1 MAPRRRL
8 LVTAGLLAVAVTVGL
23 LVSPAATLAGLAGVV
38 FEPWFPAV
46 LVGLYLLRPFLA
58 WPITVLSVLV
68 GYRYGL
74 LVGVPIALAGAVTTS
89 LIPYG
94 VARTLPRADGWFA
107 RFAGGS
113 ERFFATTGDLRGVV
127 AARLAPTPAE
137 AISGA
142 AGAARVSVPA
152 FVVGTLLGELPWTI
166 AAVGAGTALPRLSAD
181 GVAGVDP
188 DPHLAVAA
196 ALLAGLLL
204 AGPAYRRFAGRGPTG
219 E

>member
-1 MAPRRRL
+1 MALRRRHL
-8 LVTAGLLAVAVTVGL
+8 ATVGLLAVAVAVGI
-23 LVSPAATLAGLAGVV
+23 VASPAATLAGLSELV

-58 WPITVLSVLV
+58 WPITALSVVV

-74 LVGVPIALAGAVTTS
+74 VLGVPLALGGAAATS
-89 LIPYG
+89 LIPYAI
-94 VARTLPRADGWFA
+94 ARTLPRSDGLFD

-113 ERFFATTGDLRGVV
+113 ERFFATTGDLRGVL

-152 FVVGTLLGELPWTI
+152 FVGGTLVGELPWTI
-166 AAVGAGTALPRLSAD
+166 AAVAAGHALPRLST
-181 GVAGVDP
+181 AGLAGADP
-188 DPHLAVAA
+188 DPRLAIAA

-204 AGPAYRRFAGRGPTG
+204 AGPVYRRLSRGDPTG